1 MMIKA
6 RDLKV
11 GQLIKVGP
19 KWETVFEIDEF
30 ETGVMVF
37 LGNVVR
43 SLNLGNARSWAN
55 ATARPKTTPRTFLD
69 IYRLT

>member
-19 KWETVFEIDEF
+19 KWETVFKIHEF

-37 LGNVVR
+37 YASQVGNPFISSTYGSYGLNTLVEVDGY
-43 SLNLGNARSWAN
+43 SL
-55 ATARPKTTPRTFLD
+55 
-69 IYRLT
+69 